1 MSELTY
7 STIIRLAKLG
17 FRVLGQQI
25 TVTGLEH
32 LPRTG
37 GALVAVNHIGYVDFV
52 YAGIPIDKIGRRPRF
67 MAKRELFDHR
77 LTGPIM
83 RPAATSRSTAPTAN
97 ARWPSRRSSSTAAR
111 SSASSPRP
119 PSPGRWR
126 SRTSRPA
133 RPGSPHAADVP
144 LLPLVLW
151 GTQRLMTKD
160 HDRDLSRGTAI
171 TVSVGAPVPL
181 TGDAVA
187 DTAALRTAMSGLLD
201 DAIRSYPQHEPGRL
215 VAPGVVRRQRP
226 DARGSGADR
235 RRGEGRPG
243 RPQGRARRGLAAAD
257 HVRERGHG
265 AIDVTLARVRREAQ
279 PTGARSLQAEVAV
292 GEAGAVAAGP
302 RLDAALVQGG
312 REPAGIG
319 AR

>member
-25 TVTGLEH
+25 TLTGLEH
-32 LPRTG
+32 VPQTG

-52 YAGIPIDKIGRRPRF
+52 YAGIPIDKMGRRPRF

-77 LTGPIM
+77 VTRPIM
-83 RPAATSRSTAPTAN
+83 KACRHIQVDRADGERSLAVAQEFLDRGEVVGIFPEATISRAMEIKDLKTG
-97 ARWPSRRSSSTAAR
+97 AAR
-111 SSASSPRP
+111 IA
-119 PSPGRWR
+119 
-126 SRTSRPA
+126 A
-133 RPGSPHAADVP
+133 AADVP

-181 TGDAVA
+181 SGDAVA

-201 DAIRSYPQHEPGRL
+201 HAIRSYPQHEPGAWWL
-215 VAPGVVRRQRP
+215 PASYGGSAPTLEEAARI
-226 DARGSGADR
+226 DAEEKAARAARKAAREGA
-235 RRGEGRPG
+235 
-243 RPQGRARRGLAAAD
+243 
-257 HVRERGHG
+257 
-265 AIDVTLARVRREAQ
+265 
-279 PTGARSLQAEVAV
+279 
-292 GEAGAVAAGP
+292 
-302 RLDAALVQGG
+302 
-312 REPAGIG
+312 
-319 AR
+319 